1 MAGTGLR
8 TPIDAPIH
16 ATPEELEAIRAELR
30 TIEQA
35 LSALFGADYRRPDSQ
50 RSRRAAA
57 DIIERH
63 FEPIVEEWV
72 GAIRGMF
79 DEGSVPHNKKVQQNC
94 ANALI
99 RFIANLRDRD
109 NLDTYVYL
117 RRHCQEGMLS
127 RVRPSEFNVLHIA
140 LKQIIIKRV
149 RAVVKSPRME
159 RVREA
164 VVAAIDERRLMV
176 SQFYIESREHAL
188 RVSEEKYRTTIDHAP
203 DPMYEIEPYTWIV
216 QGANAAAEAMYR
228 IVKDHED
235 KPLVGRRLTELGPPE
250 DIPHI
255 LSHVEKVVRDGSDQ
269 IRDWPE
275 GGRYFDVNSALI
287 SFGKVQF
294 VHMILHDVTQRR
306 EMLDELL
313 RTERLAAA
321 GTFAAGVAHEVNN
334 PLGSISSLV
343 QSLLPEETDIAR
355 RTSLHTILAQITRIS
370 TTLKDLVNFAR
381 PSPSQRIRFDLN
393 DQVRETLRLVAYN
406 SRFQGITFEP
416 QLAGDLKL
424 AFADSNEIQQV
435 LINLIFNAADA
446 SQHRGGIIR
455 IVTENIAKRDNGGLV
470 SKVLMRVVDNGIG
483 IPPEHLSRVFDPF
496 FTTKPAGAGVGLGLS
511 LCQRIILANVG
522 TIRIDS
528 EIGKGT
534 AVTICLPT
542 YEWRRPRPARRR
554 HERNRTADT
563 RGPGRPRAQ
572 GARAA
577 ARSVSRA
584 GGRGR
589 GPDALDNRAAP
600 AQRGLHGLRGERG
613 RGRAGNFRA
622 RKNRPCDNRRQ
633 PGRRRQRP

>member
-1 MAGTGLR
+1 M
-8 TPIDAPIH
+8 IQ
-16 ATPEELEAIRAELR
+16 ATPEELAAVRAQLR
-30 TIEQA
+30 TIEKA
-35 LSALFGADYRRPDSQ
+35 LSALFGSDYRRGSESQ
-50 RSRRAAA
+50 RSRRIAA
-57 DIIERH
+57 DIIDRD
-63 FEPIVEEWV
+63 FEPIVQEWTA
-72 GAIRGMF
+72 AIRGMF
-79 DEGSVPHNKKVQQNC
+79 DESYVPHNKDIPRNC

-99 RFIANLRDRD
+99 RFIQNLRDRD
-109 NLDTYVYL
+109 DLATYVHL

-140 LKQIIIKRV
+140 LKQIILKRV
-149 RAVVKSPRME
+149 RAVIKGPRME

-164 VVAAIDERRLMV
+164 VVAAVDERRLMV

-228 IVKDHED
+228 IVEGHKD

-255 LSHVEKVVRDGSDQ
+255 LSHVEKVLRDGSDQ

-275 GGRYFDVNSALI
+275 AGRYFDVNSALI

-343 QSLLPEETDIAR
+343 QSLLPDETDLAR

-446 SQHRGGIIR
+446 SQHRRGIIR
-455 IVTENIAKRDNGGLV
+455 IVTENIAKRDNGGQV
-470 SKVLMRVVDNGIG
+470 KKVMMRVVDKGIG

-511 LCQRIILANVG
+511 LCQRIILANFG

-542 YEWRRPRPARRR
+542 YEV
-554 HERNRTADT
+554 E
-563 RGPGRPRAQ
+563 
-572 GARAA
+572 AA
-577 ARSVSRA
+577 AA
-584 GGRGR
+584 E
-589 GPDALDNRAAP
+589 AP
-600 AQRGLHGLRGERG
+600 AS
-613 RGRAGNFRA
+613 
-622 RKNRPCDNRRQ
+622 
-633 PGRRRQRP
+633 

>member
-1 MAGTGLR
+1 M
-8 TPIDAPIH
+8 IQ
-16 ATPEELEAIRAELR
+16 ATPEELAAVRAQLR
-30 TIEQA
+30 TIEKA
-35 LSALFGADYRRPDSQ
+35 LSALFGSDYRRGSESQ
-50 RSRRAAA
+50 RSRRIAA
-57 DIIERH
+57 DIIDRD
-63 FEPIVEEWV
+63 FEPIVQEWTA
-72 GAIRGMF
+72 AIRGMF
-79 DEGSVPHNKKVQQNC
+79 DESYVPHNKDIPRNC

-99 RFIANLRDRD
+99 RFIQNLRDRD
-109 NLDTYVYL
+109 DLATYVHL

-140 LKQIIIKRV
+140 LKQIILKRV
-149 RAVVKSPRME
+149 RTALKGPQME
-159 RVREA
+159 RVREC
-164 VVAAIDERRLMV
+164 VVAGLDERRLMV
-176 SQFYIESREHAL
+176 SQFYIESREHEL
-188 RVSEEKYRTTIDHAP
+188 RASEEKYRTTIDHAP

-216 QGANAAAEAMYR
+216 RGANAAADAMYR
-228 IVKDHED
+228 IVKDHDD
-235 KPLVGRRLTELGPPE
+235 KPLLGRKLTELGPPE

-275 GGRYFDVNSALI
+275 AGRYFDVNSALI
-287 SFGKVQF
+287 SFGKVRF

-393 DQVRETLRLVAYN
+393 DQVRETVRLVAYN

-455 IVTENIAKRDNGGLV
+455 VVTENIAKRDNSGQV
-470 SKVLMRVVDNGIG
+470 KKVLMRVIDNGIG

-511 LCQRIILANVG
+511 LCQRIILANFG

-528 EIGKGT
+528 EVGKGT

-542 YEWRRPRPARRR
+542 YEVEAVA
-554 HERNRTADT
+554 AD
-563 RGPGRPRAQ
+563 
-572 GARAA
+572 
-577 ARSVSRA
+577 
-584 GGRGR
+584 
-589 GPDALDNRAAP
+589 AP
-600 AQRGLHGLRGERG
+600 AS
-613 RGRAGNFRA
+613 
-622 RKNRPCDNRRQ
+622 
-633 PGRRRQRP
+633 

>member
-1 MAGTGLR
+1 M
-8 TPIDAPIH
+8 IQ
-16 ATPEELEAIRAELR
+16 ATPEELAAVRAQLR
-30 TIEQA
+30 TIEKA
-35 LSALFGADYRRPDSQ
+35 LSALFGSDYRRGSESQ
-50 RSRRAAA
+50 RSRRIAA
-57 DIIERH
+57 DIIDRD
-63 FEPIVEEWV
+63 FEPIVQEWTA
-72 GAIRGMF
+72 AICGMF
-79 DEGSVPHNKKVQQNC
+79 DESYVPHNKDIPRNC

-99 RFIANLRDRD
+99 RFIQNLRDRD
-109 NLDTYVYL
+109 DLATYVHL

-140 LKQIIIKRV
+140 LKQIILKRV
-149 RAVVKSPRME
+149 RTALKGPQME
-159 RVREA
+159 RVREC
-164 VVAAIDERRLMV
+164 VVAGLDERRLMV
-176 SQFYIESREHAL
+176 SQFYIESREHEL
-188 RVSEEKYRTTIDHAP
+188 RASEEKYRTTIDHAP

-216 QGANAAAEAMYR
+216 RGANAAADAMYR
-228 IVKDHED
+228 IVKDHDD
-235 KPLVGRRLTELGPPE
+235 KPLLGRKLTELGPPE

-275 GGRYFDVNSALI
+275 AGRYFDVNSALI
-287 SFGKVQF
+287 SFGKVRF

-393 DQVRETLRLVAYN
+393 DQVRETVRLVAYN

-455 IVTENIAKRDNGGLV
+455 VVTENIAKRDNSGQV
-470 SKVLMRVVDNGIG
+470 KKVLMRVIDNGIG

-511 LCQRIILANVG
+511 LCQRIILANFG

-528 EIGKGT
+528 EVGKGT

-542 YEWRRPRPARRR
+542 YEVEAVA
-554 HERNRTADT
+554 AD
-563 RGPGRPRAQ
+563 
-572 GARAA
+572 
-577 ARSVSRA
+577 
-584 GGRGR
+584 
-589 GPDALDNRAAP
+589 AP
-600 AQRGLHGLRGERG
+600 AS
-613 RGRAGNFRA
+613 
-622 RKNRPCDNRRQ
+622 
-633 PGRRRQRP
+633 